1 MSIAL
6 PGLVATDACSC
17 RACTEKQ
24 KDGTWLTL
32 DTAMPKSVGV
42 QTDLAGKVAII
53 TGGAGGIGAVFGRAL
68 AEQGASVVLADLDHE
83 RAAKVADAIAA
94 DGGAAIG
101 VGLDVTDPDS
111 ARAVVADTTARWG
124 GLDILINSAALMAEI
139 PFSPLETFA
148 LDWWQRVIAVNL
160 TGPLLCTQAAAPAM
174 AARGGGRIVNMVSAG
189 AFQRAAGVYGVS
201 KYALVG
207 LTMNLAS
214 ELGAK
219 GITVNAIAPGLVADE
234 AGMRALPEGPIRDL
248 IKAPIPLKTHVEGP
262 PEDLVGTLVLLVSAA
277 GGWIT
282 GQTISVDG
290 GWVMRF

>member
-1 MSIAL
+1 
-6 PGLVATDACSC
+6 
-17 RACTEKQ
+17 
-24 KDGTWLTL
+24 
-32 DTAMPKSVGV
+32 MPESVWV
-42 QTDLAGKVAII
+42 HTDLTGKVAII

-83 RAAKVADAIAA
+83 RAAKVADTIDA
-94 DGGAAIG
+94 GGGTAIG
-101 VGLDVTDPDS
+101 VGLDVTNPDWT
-111 ARAVVADTTARWG
+111 RAIVADTTERWG

-139 PFSPLETFA
+139 PFGPLETFP
-148 LDWWQRVIAVNL
+148 LDWWERVIAVNL

-174 AARGGGRIVNMVSAG
+174 AARGGGRVVNMVSAG
-189 AFQRAAGVYGVS
+189 AFQAAGVYGVS

-207 LTMNLAS
+207 LTMNLVS
-214 ELGAK
+214 QLGAK
-219 GITVNAIAPGLVADE
+219 GITVNAIAPGLVADD
-234 AGMRALPEGPIRDL
+234 AGMRALPEGPIRES

-262 PEDLVGTLVLLVSAA
+262 PEDLVGTLLLLVSAA

>member
-1 MSIAL
+1 
-6 PGLVATDACSC
+6 
-17 RACTEKQ
+17 
-24 KDGTWLTL
+24 
-32 DTAMPKSVGV
+32 MPESVWV
-42 QTDLAGKVAII
+42 HTDLTGKVAIV

-68 AEQGASVVLADLDHE
+68 AERGASVVLADLDHE
-83 RAAKVADAIAA
+83 RAAKVADTIAA

-101 VGLDVTDPDS
+101 VGLDVTNPDWTK
-111 ARAVVADTTARWG
+111 AVVADTTERWG

-139 PFSPLETFA
+139 PFGPLDTFP
-148 LDWWQRVIAVNL
+148 LDWWERVIAVNL

-174 AARGGGRIVNMVSAG
+174 AVRGGGRIVNMVSAG
-189 AFQRAAGVYGVS
+189 AFQPAGVYGVS

-214 ELGAK
+214 QLGAK

-234 AGMRALPEGPIRDL
+234 AGMRALPDGPIRES

-262 PEDLVGTLVLLVSAA
+262 PEDLVGTLLLLVSAA

>member
-1 MSIAL
+1 VNRL
-6 PGLVATDACSC
+6 CDKVA
-17 RACTEKQ
+17 
-24 KDGTWLTL
+24 
-32 DTAMPKSVGV
+32 V
-42 QTDLAGKVAII
+42 TDLAGKVAII

-94 DGGAAIG
+94 DGGAATG
-101 VGLDVTDPDS
+101 VGLDVTNPDS
-111 ARAVVADTTARWG
+111 TRAVVADTTERWG

-139 PFSPLETFA
+139 PFSPLETFP
-148 LDWWQRVIAVNL
+148 LDWWQRVMAVNL

-174 AARGGGRIVNMVSAG
+174 AARGGGRVVNMVSAG
-189 AFQRAAGVYGVS
+189 AFQPAGVYGVS

-214 ELGAK
+214 QLGAK

-234 AGMRALPEGPIRDL
+234 AGMRALPEGPIRES
-248 IKAPIPLKTHVEGP
+248 IKAPIPLKTHLEGP
-262 PEDLVGTLVLLVSAA
+262 PEDLVGTLLLLVSAA